1 MASNLTQGATAGQ
14 LLAQGNGA
22 YLIQQG
28 VDPDAAHT
36 LIAAQRASPQTV
48 TAVSQHIISV
58 KPDYTVVEMSV
69 KCMHPLMLVY
79 PLPECTTSR

>member
-1 MASNLTQGATAGQ
+1 MTQGATAGQ

-48 TAVSQHIISV
+48 TAVSQHVSF
-58 KPDYTVVEMSV
+58 KPDSTVVEMSV
-69 KCMHPLMLVY
+69 KCLHSINVSLSP
-79 PLPECTTSR
+79 T

>member
-48 TAVSQHIISV
+48 TAVS
-58 KPDYTVVEMSV
+58 
-69 KCMHPLMLVY
+69 
-79 PLPECTTSR
+79 

>member
-1 MASNLTQGATAGQ
+1 VANNLTQGATAGQ

-28 VDPDAAHT
+28 VDPDTAHT

-48 TAVSQHIISV
+48 TAVSQHTAIHTICRRWNC
-58 KPDYTVVEMSV
+58 TVIDIHV
-69 KCMHPLMLVY
+69 
-79 PLPECTTSR
+79 

>member
-1 MASNLTQGATAGQ
+1 VASNLTQGATAGQ

-48 TAVSQHIISV
+48 TAVSWHIIAVELDSA
-58 KPDYTVVEMSV
+58 VVEMSV
-69 KCMHPLMLVY
+69 KCLHPINVSLS
-79 PLPECTTSR
+79 PS

>member
-1 MASNLTQGATAGQ
+1 VASNLTQGATAGQ

-48 TAVSQHIISV
+48 TAVSQHVSF
-58 KPDYTVVEMSV
+58 KPDSTVVEMSV
-69 KCMHPLMLVY
+69 TCLHSINVSLSP
-79 PLPECTTSR
+79 T

>member
-48 TAVSQHIISV
+48 TAVSQHM
-58 KPDYTVVEMSV
+58 VVYRVCKTELHCCR
-69 KCMHPLMLVY
+69 KCMH
-79 PLPECTTSR
+79 